1 MSNFNLCPLIWHF
14 CSKTNSDKLEKIHFR
29 ALKFIFQDFNS
40 SYETLLNRAGT
51 TTLHLFRLRNLAT
64 QTFKIIYGDSPL
76 YLQTFVSKK
85 KSTYNFRYTN
95 LLDLP
100 RARST
105 RFGINSFRYQA
116 AKLWNA
122 LPEEAKKKKTD
133 FNTFKAF
140 IGGWSGAECRCAMC
154 R

>member
-1 MSNFNLCPLIWHF
+1 MSYFNFCPLIWHF
-14 CSKTNSDKLEKIHFR
+14 CPKANSDKLEKIHFR

-40 SYETLLNRAGT
+40 CYETLLNRAGT
-51 TTLHLFRLRNLAT
+51 TTLHLSRLRNLAT
-64 QTFKIIYGDSPL
+64 QTFKIIYGDSPS
-76 YLQTFVSKK
+76 YLQTFVCKK
-85 KSTYNFRYTN
+85 ESTYTFRYTN

-100 RARST
+100 RPRST

-122 LPEEAKKKKTD
+122 LPEEARKITD

-154 R
+154 K